1 MRTPIERETA
11 LIFAAALLMQ
21 DVVHNKA
28 LDRPAR
34 DKIREA
40 ALTLKEMADEI
51 KEATRQEKINK
62 VARFCAAT
70 DCGNCKAE
78 HMCADVGYGTIFF
91 RWSKASETTLDA
103 MLVAIDAAK
112 TSLFDGEG

>member
-21 DVVHNKA
+21 DVVYSKA

-34 DKIREA
+34 AKIREA

-51 KEATRQEKINK
+51 EEATE
-62 VARFCAAT
+62 
-70 DCGNCKAE
+70 
-78 HMCADVGYGTIFF
+78 
-91 RWSKASETTLDA
+91 
-103 MLVAIDAAK
+103 
-112 TSLFDGEG
+112 

>member
-11 LIFAAALLMQ
+11 LIFAAALLNGVQQRHVMQ

-51 KEATRQEKINK
+51 EEATH
-62 VARFCAAT
+62 
-70 DCGNCKAE
+70 G
-78 HMCADVGYGTIFF
+78 
-91 RWSKASETTLDA
+91 
-103 MLVAIDAAK
+103 
-112 TSLFDGEG
+112 

>member
-21 DVVHNKA
+21 DVVYNKA

-40 ALTLKEMADEI
+40 ALILKEMADEV
-51 KEATRQEKINK
+51 R
-62 VARFCAAT
+62 
-70 DCGNCKAE
+70 D
-78 HMCADVGYGTIFF
+78 ADV
-91 RWSKASETTLDA
+91 
-103 MLVAIDAAK
+103 
-112 TSLFDGEG
+112 

>member
-51 KEATRQEKINK
+51 GEATN
-62 VARFCAAT
+62 
-70 DCGNCKAE
+70 D
-78 HMCADVGYGTIFF
+78 
-91 RWSKASETTLDA
+91 
-103 MLVAIDAAK
+103 
-112 TSLFDGEG
+112 

>member
-21 DVVHNKA
+21 DVIYMA
-28 LDRPAR
+28 LDLPAR

-51 KEATRQEKINK
+51 EEATN
-62 VARFCAAT
+62 
-70 DCGNCKAE
+70 D
-78 HMCADVGYGTIFF
+78 
-91 RWSKASETTLDA
+91 
-103 MLVAIDAAK
+103 
-112 TSLFDGEG
+112 

>member
-34 DKIREA
+34 RSEERRVG
-40 ALTLKEMADEI
+40 KE
-51 KEATRQEKINK
+51 
-62 VARFCAAT
+62 C
-70 DCGNCKAE
+70 
-78 HMCADVGYGTIFF
+78 
-91 RWSKASETTLDA
+91 
-103 MLVAIDAAK
+103 
-112 TSLFDGEG
+112 

>member
-51 KEATRQEKINK
+51 GEATECERYFFE
-62 VARFCAAT
+62 ASGRTAAS
-70 DCGNCKAE
+70 
-78 HMCADVGYGTIFF
+78 GYMVTP
-91 RWSKASETTLDA
+91 LDG
-103 MLVAIDAAK
+103 K
-112 TSLFDGEG
+112 TRRGISA

>member
-21 DVVHNKA
+21 AVENIKV

-40 ALTLKEMADEI
+40 ALAKQQGKQAD
-51 KEATRQEKINK
+51 
-62 VARFCAAT
+62 
-70 DCGNCKAE
+70 
-78 HMCADVGYGTIFF
+78 
-91 RWSKASETTLDA
+91 
-103 MLVAIDAAK
+103 
-112 TSLFDGEG
+112 

>member
-1 MRTPIERETA
+1 MRTPLERETA

-40 ALTLKEMADEI
+40 ALAKQQGKQAD
-51 KEATRQEKINK
+51 
-62 VARFCAAT
+62 
-70 DCGNCKAE
+70 
-78 HMCADVGYGTIFF
+78 
-91 RWSKASETTLDA
+91 
-103 MLVAIDAAK
+103 
-112 TSLFDGEG
+112 

>member
-1 MRTPIERETA
+1 MKTPIERETA

-21 DVVHNKA
+21 DVVYNKA

-51 KEATRQEKINK
+51 EEATE
-62 VARFCAAT
+62 
-70 DCGNCKAE
+70 
-78 HMCADVGYGTIFF
+78 
-91 RWSKASETTLDA
+91 
-103 MLVAIDAAK
+103 
-112 TSLFDGEG
+112 

>member
-1 MRTPIERETA
+1 MKTPIERETA

-40 ALTLKEMADEI
+40 VQAKQQGKQAD
-51 KEATRQEKINK
+51 
-62 VARFCAAT
+62 
-70 DCGNCKAE
+70 
-78 HMCADVGYGTIFF
+78 
-91 RWSKASETTLDA
+91 
-103 MLVAIDAAK
+103 
-112 TSLFDGEG
+112 

>member
-1 MRTPIERETA
+1 MSELKPTTEESIRQTEGERNMRTPIERETA
-11 LIFAAALLMQ
+11 LIFAAAMLMQ

-51 KEATRQEKINK
+51 KEA
-62 VARFCAAT
+62 AP
-70 DCGNCKAE
+70 
-78 HMCADVGYGTIFF
+78 
-91 RWSKASETTLDA
+91 
-103 MLVAIDAAK
+103 
-112 TSLFDGEG
+112 

>member
-1 MRTPIERETA
+1 MSTFESMRKMTTKEQITFDMGYLNGKADAVVHARWIICSDGYYPYCSACKAEPKSRELTNYCPNCGA
-11 LIFAAALLMQ
+11 KMDGFAAALLMQ

-51 KEATRQEKINK
+51 KEDT
-62 VARFCAAT
+62 
-70 DCGNCKAE
+70 
-78 HMCADVGYGTIFF
+78 
-91 RWSKASETTLDA
+91 
-103 MLVAIDAAK
+103 
-112 TSLFDGEG
+112 

>member
-1 MRTPIERETA
+1 MTNNLEREYA

-51 KEATRQEKINK
+51 EEAT
-62 VARFCAAT
+62 
-70 DCGNCKAE
+70 
-78 HMCADVGYGTIFF
+78 
-91 RWSKASETTLDA
+91 
-103 MLVAIDAAK
+103 
-112 TSLFDGEG
+112 